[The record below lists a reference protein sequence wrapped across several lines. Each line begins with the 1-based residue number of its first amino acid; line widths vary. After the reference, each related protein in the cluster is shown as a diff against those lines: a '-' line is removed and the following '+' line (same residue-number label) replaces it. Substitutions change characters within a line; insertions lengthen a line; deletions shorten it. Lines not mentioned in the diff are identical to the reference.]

1 MRITG
6 YLFTFLILLICKQA
20 RSAQH
25 TDEDYVLVVHSIN
38 FNETWTHQTYETI
51 QTLLTGEGIQVRGEE
66 LQIPIIKDTTEI
78 LDKLAFLRKEYPVPP
93 KAVVCIGDP
102 A

>member
-1 MRITG
+1 M
-6 YLFTFLILLICKQA
+6 
-20 RSAQH
+20 
-25 TDEDYVLVVHSIN
+25 LVVHSIN